1 MADQMT
7 TRRRAARAAGTAAG
21 TAAQPPAQQGSATV
35 LSPFM
40 TGALPPPL
48 INVQPPDDTR
58 SSRSSRLS
66 SSEPDN
72 DILPALPDIPNP
84 EKLTAITIL
93 KLKDNN
99 FRE

>member
-1 MADQMT
+1 MADQTT
-7 TRRRAARAAGTAAG
+7 TRRRARAAGTATG
-21 TAAQPPAQQGSATV
+21 TAAQPPAATV
-35 LSPFM
+35 PPLM
-40 TGALPPPL
+40 TGALPL
-48 INVQPPDDTR
+48 INVQPPE